1 MKSLRSKLKAY
12 KEKLAHAYKVC
23 EAYDL
28 PESIG
33 KRTVF
38 IIGNQEN
45 PWLLAFQ
52 CPCGCKNIIQL
63 NLLYDVYPNWSYSIN
78 RKKITVRPSI
88 WRKHGCKSHFFL
100 KNGKILWV

>member
-1 MKSLRSKLKAY
+1 MNPLRFKLKTY
-12 KEKLAHAYKVC
+12 KKKLAPVYKVC
-23 EAYDL
+23 KAYDL
-28 PESIG
+28 PESIR
-33 KRTVF
+33 KRTAY

-63 NLLYDVYPNWSYSIN
+63 NLLNDVSPSWSYSIK
-78 RKKITVRPSI
+78 RKKITIWPSI

-100 KNGKILWV
+100 KNGKIRWV